1 MVRFRE
7 DPESKAVLWGKQT
20 IPPRTASI
28 RNLSVTALRS
38 NDIGEGLRVLPSIAV
53 GIGDEAPWAPESR
66 RATEAYQSIW
76 TTHACLRAAGFQ
88 SHEAIW
94 LLVQYCTRLA
104 QGCGPVP
111 AYKIKNARPNLAL
124 ISSLSPVRGRQTDPL
139 RSGERLQRRL
149 SPGKASL
156 PYFGSETGKPSP
168 LRRPRPGLLT
178 WARGGGVGLLMP
190 GVQYCTR
197 LAGPESQPQYARP
210 DLVPVSSLPPVHG
223 GVADL
228 MPSGERCRR

>member
-1 MVRFRE
+1 M
-7 DPESKAVLWGKQT
+7 AVDFEGCARPTPARVPMPGLWSLRTLRRGALRLW
-20 IPPRTASI
+20 PPRDGI
-28 RNLSVTALRS
+28 LR
-38 NDIGEGLRVLPSIAV
+38 
-53 GIGDEAPWAPESR
+53 
-66 RATEAYQSIW
+66 
-76 TTHACLRAAGFQ
+76 
-88 SHEAIW
+88 
-94 LLVQYCTRLA
+94 VQYCTRLA

-156 PYFGSETGKPSP
+156 PYFASETGKPSP

-178 WARGGGVGLLMP
+178 WARGGGVRLLMP

-223 GVADL
+223 GMADL

>member
-94 LLVQYCTRLA
+94 LLVQYCTRKSYCGCPSWHA
-104 QGCGPVP
+104 SQGVVS
-111 AYKIKNARPNLAL
+111 LT
-124 ISSLSPVRGRQTDPL
+124 SS
-139 RSGERLQRRL
+139 RSF
-149 SPGKASL
+149 PPTASR
-156 PYFGSETGKPSP
+156 SN
-168 LRRPRPGLLT
+168 
-178 WARGGGVGLLMP
+178 V
-190 GVQYCTR
+190 
-197 LAGPESQPQYARP
+197 
-210 DLVPVSSLPPVHG
+210 
-223 GVADL
+223 
-228 MPSGERCRR
+228 